1 MVTNEFSFFSALY
14 FANKAIT
21 TVVTRQV
28 WDQKIAWIWRNYLM
42 NFSILT
48 GRFKVLF
55 LRRGISSMYIYTT
68 ARVLEISVSISSV
81 NNMINLSLCL
91 MTNYYFYIYTAIKNC
106 FSSSRTILSKS
117 VMFCKVIMTKFR
129 ALTR

>member
-1 MVTNEFSFFSALY
+1 
-14 FANKAIT
+14 
-21 TVVTRQV
+21 
-28 WDQKIAWIWRNYLM
+28 M

-48 GRFKVLF
+48 DRFKVLF
-55 LRRGISSMYIYTT
+55 LRRGISLMYIYTT

-117 VMFCKVIMTKFR
+117 VIFCKAIMTKFR
-129 ALTR
+129 ALTRLKEVL

>member
-28 WDQKIAWIWRNYLM
+28 WDQQIAWIWRNYLM

-106 FSSSRTILSKS
+106 FSSSHAILFKS
-117 VMFCKVIMTKFR
+117 VIFCKGIMTKFR
-129 ALTR
+129 ALTN

>member
-1 MVTNEFSFFSALY
+1 MVTNVFYLFSALY

-28 WDQKIAWIWRNYLM
+28 SDQKIAWIWRNCLM

-48 GRFKVLF
+48 DRFKVLF
-55 LRRGISSMYIYTT
+55 LRRGISLMYIYTT

>member
-1 MVTNEFSFFSALY
+1 
-14 FANKAIT
+14 
-21 TVVTRQV
+21 
-28 WDQKIAWIWRNYLM
+28 
-42 NFSILT
+42 
-48 GRFKVLF
+48 
-55 LRRGISSMYIYTT
+55 LRRGISLMYIYTT